1 MKKYIKPEYDNN
13 NQLAD
18 VVLLSVQKDGDKI
31 TGIIDIEDLFGKST
45 QEPAGL

>member
-18 VVLLSVQKDGDKI
+18 VVLLSVQKDEVNNKI
-31 TGIIDIEDLFGKST
+31 TGIIDIEDLFGTST
-45 QEPAGL
+45 KEI